1 MLAFMFGMWYLAIAL
16 AQKGAAA
23 LGGQV
28 DVIIKNY
35 GLDSF
40 FLLFAGIM
48 TGAAVVVMAM
58 HPLLK
63 RLMGEVK

>member
-1 MLAFMFGMWYLAIAL
+1 
-16 AQKGAAA
+16 
-23 LGGQV
+23 
-28 DVIIKNY
+28 
-35 GLDSF
+35 
-40 FLLFAGIM
+40 M